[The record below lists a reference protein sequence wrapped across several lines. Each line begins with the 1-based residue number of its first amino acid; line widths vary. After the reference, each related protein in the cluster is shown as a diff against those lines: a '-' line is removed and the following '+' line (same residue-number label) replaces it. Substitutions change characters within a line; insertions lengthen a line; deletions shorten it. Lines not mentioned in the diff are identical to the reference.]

1 MLAIDLDADD
11 VTAIGAGGFSVESG
25 SFGTPMRVQ
34 KSERYL
40 HVPIN
45 GQLPN
50 VSEQE
55 VIAADLAS
63 PAPSD
68 DLDVGEE
75 PVGKAIWQQ
84 MSRGVLDPRPYLMH
98 AAREYFDRIYAHGG
112 VFVLFADAVSNPS
125 YVEADFRSIAYGDP
139 VRADNWSL
147 LSALEALHV
156 SRDFGR
162 EIKIA
167 DRTIASIA
175 EALEVETPFTCVVEP
190 YESAK
195 DRWVT
200 LATNKY
206 GKPVAGL
213 LVPEKKESGLI
224 FVFPRVK
231 ERGKL
236 VRGLLEDFLPRISPK
251 LFPENERHAWIE
263 QSVYALPGVME
274 LQQQI
279 DEVKAETAKKVGAL
293 QAQIATCREESAHLH
308 QLLTASGDEL
318 VAAVKK
324 TLESVGFDDVRDVDT
339 EEGAKEGR
347 LGEDL
352 QIWQDPEPTVLV
364 EVKGINGSPKD
375 DDVFQVVKNIMP
387 RSKEWKRFDVRGL
400 SVINHERGFPPLDRS
415 RQPFQKAQI
424 ESAEGQHLG
433 LLTTWGLYRLARGY
447 ARNDWKPED
456 IAELLT
462 QTSGKVEAVPTHY
475 TRVGQIENYYEQA
488 EAVVV
493 ELTEGQEIRAGDT
506 IAFVLPVD
514 FVEEVATS
522 VQVNGEGVDVSPST
536 GRVGLKT
543 GLTKEQARQKT
554 PVYRVSL
561 RQ

>member
-1 MLAIDLDADD
+1 MAIDLGADD
-11 VTAIGAGGFSVESG
+11 VTAIRAGGFSVESG

-63 PAPSD
+63 STPSD

-75 PVGKAIWQQ
+75 PVGKAVWQQ
-84 MSRGVLDPRPYLMH
+84 MSRGVLDPRPYLMYR
-98 AAREYFDRIYAHGG
+98 AREYFDRIYAHGG
-112 VFVLFADAVSNPS
+112 TFIVFADAVSNPS
-125 YVEADFRSIAYGDP
+125 YVEADHRSIAYGDR

-147 LSALEALHV
+147 LSALADLYV
-156 SRDFGR
+156 CRDFGH
-162 EIKIA
+162 EVKMA
-167 DRTIASIA
+167 DTSIPSIA
-175 EALEVETPFTCVVEP
+175 EDLAAETPFTCVIEP

-206 GKPVAGL
+206 GKAVAGL
-213 LVPEKKESGLI
+213 LVPEEKESGLV
-224 FVFPRVK
+224 FVLPRVK
-231 ERGKL
+231 EKGRL
-236 VRGLLEDFLPRISPK
+236 VRGLLEDFLPQISPK
-251 LFPENERHAWIE
+251 LFPEDERHAWVE
-263 QSVYALPGVME
+263 QSVYALPGVTE

-279 DEVKAETAKKVGAL
+279 DEVKAEAAKKVEAL
-293 QAQIATCREESAHLH
+293 QAKITICRKESAHLL

-318 VAAVKK
+318 VAAVKE
-324 TLESVGFDDVRDVDT
+324 TLESMGFDDVRDVDA
-339 EEGAKEGR
+339 EEGAREGR
-347 LGEDL
+347 LAEDL
-352 QIWQDPEPTVLV
+352 RIWQDPEPTVLV

-387 RSKEWKRFDVRGL
+387 RAKQWKRFDVRGL
-400 SVINHERGFPPLDRS
+400 SVINHERGLPPLDRS

-424 ESAEGQHLG
+424 ESAEGQDLG
-433 LLTTWGLYRLARGY
+433 LLSTWDLYRLARGY
-447 ARNDWKPED
+447 VRNAWRPED
-456 IAELLT
+456 VAKLLT
-462 QTSGKVEAVPTHY
+462 QTNGKVEAVPAHY
-475 TRVGQIENYYEQA
+475 VRIGQIENFYEQA

-493 ELTEGQEIRAGDT
+493 ELTEGREIRPGDT

-522 VQVNGEGVDVSPST
+522 VQVDGKAVEVSPAA

-543 GLTKEQARQKT
+543 GLTKDQARQKI
-554 PVYRVSL
+554 PVYRVS
-561 RQ
+561 RQQ